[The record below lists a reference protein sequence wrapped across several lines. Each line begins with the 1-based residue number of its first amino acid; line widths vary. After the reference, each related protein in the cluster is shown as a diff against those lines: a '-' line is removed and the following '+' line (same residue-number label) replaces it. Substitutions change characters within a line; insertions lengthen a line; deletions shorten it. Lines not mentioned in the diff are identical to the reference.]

1 NGDFYAA
8 ARALDLSSFSSE
20 QRRQQGPLLAQQ
32 LAFVIQ
38 RRGYVFRQ
46 EVPDVPDGPTYTWHA
61 DPNGRITLDRVRQ
74 PDGKDSW
81 LFTKRTVRNI
91 PKMYAAVQSTPPV
104 PQYARLGL
112 LVPPSEAH
120 AVAGTVAKRPEEVP
134 AHLGSPRAVLQGFF
148 RTMDAAE
155 KDDSRL

>member
-1 NGDFYAA
+1 MRRVVGERRKKQGVDLAGLHNGFTDPRSAMRQFMSDSANGDFYAA

-20 QRRQQGPLLAQQ
+20 QRRHQGPVLAQE

-38 RRGYVFRQ
+38 RRGYFFRQ
-46 EVPDVPDGPTYTWHA
+46 EIPDMPDGPTYTWHA
-61 DPNGRITLDRVRQ
+61 DPNGRITLDRIRQ

-91 PKMYAAVQSTPPV
+91 PKMYAAVQSMPPV

-112 LVPPSEAH
+112 LVPPPEAH
-120 AVAGTVAKRPEEVP
+120 AV
-134 AHLGSPRAVLQGFF
+134 
-148 RTMDAAE
+148 
-155 KDDSRL
+155 